1 MNSNIFLMQGKKT
14 RMAGI
19 TQNGQKSL
27 TFIVVHKQRESNKK
41 YLVPLMKKVV
51 VIKAMIV
58 VINSK

>member
-14 RMAGI
+14 RMAEI

-27 TFIVVHKQRESNKK
+27 TFIVVHKQRESKKK

>member
-14 RMAGI
+14 RMAEI

-51 VIKAMIV
+51 VIKVMIV

>member
-19 TQNGQKSL
+19 TQNGQKNL
-27 TFIVVHKQRESNKK
+27 TFNVVHKQRESNKK

>member
-14 RMAGI
+14 RMAEI